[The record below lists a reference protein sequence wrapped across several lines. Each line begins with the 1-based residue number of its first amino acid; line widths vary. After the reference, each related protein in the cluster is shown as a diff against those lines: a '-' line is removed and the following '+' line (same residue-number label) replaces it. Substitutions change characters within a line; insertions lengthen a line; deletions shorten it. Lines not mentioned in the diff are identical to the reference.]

1 MKDQQKMLEIAALS
15 NIPVLLQ
22 GESGAGKEVA
32 ARFIHNHGPRR
43 DSPFVALNCSSIPKS
58 LAESILEG
66 SVKGAFTGAVE
77 EKLGLVRSA
86 EGGTLFLDEIGE
98 LPLETQSKLLRILQ
112 EKAVT
117 PVGAAQSIPVNF
129 RLICATNRNLKME
142 IADGNFRADL
152 FFRINVFPIEIPPL
166 RARRDF
172 DVVASDLWREARN
185 QAMVR
190 IDGTDSGN
198 HQHNLSTEEMELLKA
213 CPWPG
218 NVRQLKNIV
227 EQISILEQGTQITPE
242 ILYRYG
248 IIAGQGESF
257 AVQHISK
264 SSSEGRHHDWENE
277 IKWLANAVLKLR
289 AEVDELKSI
298 ITPEHNMHATS
309 HLQIEDQSAANTQV
323 FQEQFTITH
332 APLTAP
338 HDNSHTYDEIEEVKE
353 DDSLNLEEM
362 EKRNIIRALLQS
374 HNRRKIAAQMLGISE
389 RTLYRKIKDYGIEE

>member
-1 MKDQQKMLEIAALS
+1 MVRISVYYVGGTMKDQQKMLEIAALS

-32 ARFIHNHGPRR
+32 ARFIHNHGLRR
-43 DSPFVALNCSSIPKS
+43 DRPFVALNCSSIPKS

-66 SVKGAFTGAVE
+66 SVKGAFTGAVD

-166 RARRDF
+166 RARPDF

-190 IDGTDSGN
+190 IDGTDDLN
-198 HQHNLSTEEMELLKA
+198 HQRNLSTEEMELLKA

-218 NVRQLKNIV
+218 NVRQLKNILQRYSV
-227 EQISILEQGTQITPE
+227 LKPYDVSLTE
-242 ILYRYG
+242 ILT
-248 IIAGQGESF
+248 QEFS
-257 AVQHISK
+257 VP
-264 SSSEGRHHDWENE
+264 
-277 IKWLANAVLKLR
+277 KLY
-289 AEVDELKSI
+289 EKNICSI
-298 ITPEHNMHATS
+298 YVTDFLRKRKKKPT
-309 HLQIEDQSAANTQV
+309 
-323 FQEQFTITH
+323 
-332 APLTAP
+332 LT
-338 HDNSHTYDEIEEVKE
+338 DIEET
-353 DDSLNLEEM
+353 
-362 EKRNIIRALLQS
+362 LLLCKG
-374 HNRRKIAAQMLGISE
+374 NKCKAARKLGIS
-389 RTLYRKIKDYGIEE
+389 RGSLCYQLQKGRVKIAS

>member
-1 MKDQQKMLEIAALS
+1 MVRISVYYVGGTMKDQQKMLEIAALS

-43 DSPFVALNCSSIPKS
+43 DSAFVALNCSSIPKS

-66 SVKGAFTGAVE
+66 SVKGAFTGAVD

-172 DVVASDLWREARN
+172 DVVASDLWREARSL
-185 QAMVR
+185 ATAR
-190 IDGTDSGN
+190 TDGREDHN
-198 HQHNLSTEEMELLKA
+198 RNLSVEEMDLLKA

-218 NVRQLKNIV
+218 NIRQLKNILQRYSV
-227 EQISILEQGTQITPE
+227 LKPYDVSLTE
-242 ILYRYG
+242 ILT
-248 IIAGQGESF
+248 QEFS
-257 AVQHISK
+257 VP
-264 SSSEGRHHDWENE
+264 
-277 IKWLANAVLKLR
+277 KLY
-289 AEVDELKSI
+289 EKNICSI
-298 ITPEHNMHATS
+298 YVTDFLRKRKKKPT
-309 HLQIEDQSAANTQV
+309 
-323 FQEQFTITH
+323 
-332 APLTAP
+332 LT
-338 HDNSHTYDEIEEVKE
+338 DIEET
-353 DDSLNLEEM
+353 
-362 EKRNIIRALLQS
+362 LLLCKG
-374 HNRRKIAAQMLGISE
+374 NKCKAARKLGIS
-389 RTLYRKIKDYGIEE
+389 RGSLCYQLQKGRVKIAS

>member
-1 MKDQQKMLEIAALS
+1 MTCISVYYVGGIMKDQQKLLEIASLS

-32 ARFIHNHGPRR
+32 ARFIHNHGQRR

-66 SVKGAFTGAVE
+66 SVKGAFTGAVD

-117 PVGAAQSIPVNF
+117 PVGAAQSVPVNF

-172 DVVASDLWREARN
+172 DIVASDLWQEA
-185 QAMVR
+185 QSLATAR
-190 IDGTDSGN
+190 INGCDN
-198 HQHNLSTEEMELLKA
+198 RKHNLSAEEMDLLKA

-218 NVRQLKNIV
+218 NVRQLKNILQRYSV
-227 EQISILEQGTQITPE
+227 LKPYDVSLTE
-242 ILYRYG
+242 ILT
-248 IIAGQGESF
+248 QEFS
-257 AVQHISK
+257 VP
-264 SSSEGRHHDWENE
+264 
-277 IKWLANAVLKLR
+277 KLY
-289 AEVDELKSI
+289 EKNICSI
-298 ITPEHNMHATS
+298 YVTDFLRKRKKKPT
-309 HLQIEDQSAANTQV
+309 
-323 FQEQFTITH
+323 
-332 APLTAP
+332 LT
-338 HDNSHTYDEIEEVKE
+338 DIEET
-353 DDSLNLEEM
+353 
-362 EKRNIIRALLQS
+362 LLLCKG
-374 HNRRKIAAQMLGISE
+374 NKCKAARKLGIS
-389 RTLYRKIKDYGIEE
+389 RGSLCYQLQKGRVKIAS

>member
-1 MKDQQKMLEIAALS
+1 MVRISVYYVGGTMKDQQKMLEIAALS

-172 DVVASDLWREARN
+172 EVVASDLWREARN

-190 IDGTDSGN
+190 IDGTDDRN
-198 HQHNLSTEEMELLKA
+198 HQRNLSTEEMELLKA

-218 NVRQLKNIV
+218 NVRQLKNILQRYSV
-227 EQISILEQGTQITPE
+227 LKPYDVSLTE
-242 ILYRYG
+242 ILT
-248 IIAGQGESF
+248 QEFS
-257 AVQHISK
+257 VP
-264 SSSEGRHHDWENE
+264 
-277 IKWLANAVLKLR
+277 KLY
-289 AEVDELKSI
+289 EKNICSI
-298 ITPEHNMHATS
+298 YVTDFLRKRKKKPT
-309 HLQIEDQSAANTQV
+309 
-323 FQEQFTITH
+323 
-332 APLTAP
+332 LT
-338 HDNSHTYDEIEEVKE
+338 DIEET
-353 DDSLNLEEM
+353 
-362 EKRNIIRALLQS
+362 LLLCKG
-374 HNRRKIAAQMLGISE
+374 NKCKAARKLGIS
-389 RTLYRKIKDYGIEE
+389 RGSLCYQLQKGRVKIAS

>member
-1 MKDQQKMLEIAALS
+1 MVCISVYYVGGIMKDQQKLLEIASLS

-117 PVGAAQSIPVNF
+117 PVGAAQSVPVNF

-172 DVVASDLWREARN
+172 DIVASDLWKEA
-185 QAMVR
+185 QSLATAR
-190 IDGTDSGN
+190 INGCDN
-198 HQHNLSTEEMELLKA
+198 RKHNLSAEEMDLLKA

-218 NVRQLKNIV
+218 NVRQLKNILQRYSV
-227 EQISILEQGTQITPE
+227 LKPHDVSLTE
-242 ILYRYG
+242 ILT
-248 IIAGQGESF
+248 QEFS
-257 AVQHISK
+257 VP
-264 SSSEGRHHDWENE
+264 
-277 IKWLANAVLKLR
+277 KLY
-289 AEVDELKSI
+289 EKNICSI
-298 ITPEHNMHATS
+298 YVTDFLRKRKKKPT
-309 HLQIEDQSAANTQV
+309 
-323 FQEQFTITH
+323 
-332 APLTAP
+332 LT
-338 HDNSHTYDEIEEVKE
+338 DIEET
-353 DDSLNLEEM
+353 
-362 EKRNIIRALLQS
+362 LLLCKG
-374 HNRRKIAAQMLGISE
+374 NKCKAARKLGIS
-389 RTLYRKIKDYGIEE
+389 RGSLCYQLQKGRVKIAS

>member
-1 MKDQQKMLEIAALS
+1 MVRISVYYVGGTMKDQQKMLEIAALS

-32 ARFIHNHGPRR
+32 ARFIHNHGLRR
-43 DSPFVALNCSSIPKS
+43 ESPFVALNCSSIPKS

-172 DVVASDLWREARN
+172 DVVATDLWREARS
-185 QAMVR
+185 QANGHESCNR
-190 IDGTDSGN
+190 D
-198 HQHNLSTEEMELLKA
+198 LSPEEMDLLKA

-218 NVRQLKNIV
+218 NVRQLKNILQRYSV
-227 EQISILEQGTQITPE
+227 LKPYDVSLIE
-242 ILYRYG
+242 ILTQEFSVPKLYEKNICSIYVTD
-248 IIAGQGESF
+248 F
-257 AVQHISK
+257 
-264 SSSEGRHHDWENE
+264 
-277 IKWLANAVLKLR
+277 LKKR
-289 AEVDELKSI
+289 KKKP
-298 ITPEHNMHATS
+298 T
-309 HLQIEDQSAANTQV
+309 
-323 FQEQFTITH
+323 
-332 APLTAP
+332 LT
-338 HDNSHTYDEIEEVKE
+338 DIEET
-353 DDSLNLEEM
+353 
-362 EKRNIIRALLQS
+362 LLLCKG
-374 HNRRKIAAQMLGISE
+374 NKCKAARKLGIS
-389 RTLYRKIKDYGIEE
+389 RGSLCYQLQKGRVKIAS

>member
-1 MKDQQKMLEIAALS
+1 MVRISVYYVGGIMKDQQKMLEIAALS

-32 ARFIHNHGPRR
+32 ARFIHNHGLRR
-43 DSPFVALNCSSIPKS
+43 DRPFVALNCSSIPKS

-66 SVKGAFTGAVE
+66 SVKGAFTGAVD

-172 DVVASDLWREARN
+172 DVVASDLWQEARS
-185 QAMVR
+185 QTTAR
-190 IDGTDSGN
+190 IDGRDSSN
-198 HQHNLSTEEMELLKA
+198 RDLSPEEMDLLKA

-218 NVRQLKNIV
+218 NVRQLKNILQRYSV
-227 EQISILEQGTQITPE
+227 LKPYDVSLTE
-242 ILYRYG
+242 ILTQEFSVPKLYEKNICSIYVTD
-248 IIAGQGESF
+248 F
-257 AVQHISK
+257 
-264 SSSEGRHHDWENE
+264 
-277 IKWLANAVLKLR
+277 LKKR
-289 AEVDELKSI
+289 KKKP
-298 ITPEHNMHATS
+298 T
-309 HLQIEDQSAANTQV
+309 
-323 FQEQFTITH
+323 
-332 APLTAP
+332 LT
-338 HDNSHTYDEIEEVKE
+338 DIEETLLLCKG
-353 DDSLNLEEM
+353 N
-362 EKRNIIRALLQS
+362 KCRAA
-374 HNRRKIAAQMLGISE
+374 RKLGIS
-389 RTLYRKIKDYGIEE
+389 RGSLCYQLQKGRVKIAS

>member
-1 MKDQQKMLEIAALS
+1 MVRISVYYVGGIMKDQQKLLEIASFS

-32 ARFIHNHGPRR
+32 ARFIHNHGLRR
-43 DSPFVALNCSSIPKS
+43 DRPFVALNCSSIPKS

-66 SVKGAFTGAVE
+66 SVKGAFTGAVD

-117 PVGAAQSIPVNF
+117 PVGAAQSVPVNF

-172 DVVASDLWREARN
+172 DIVASDLWQEA
-185 QAMVR
+185 QSLATTR
-190 IDGTDSGN
+190 INGCDN
-198 HQHNLSTEEMELLKA
+198 RKHNLSAEEMDLLKA

-218 NVRQLKNIV
+218 NVRQLKNILQRYSV
-227 EQISILEQGTQITPE
+227 LKPYDVSLTE
-242 ILYRYG
+242 ILT
-248 IIAGQGESF
+248 QEFS
-257 AVQHISK
+257 VP
-264 SSSEGRHHDWENE
+264 
-277 IKWLANAVLKLR
+277 KLY
-289 AEVDELKSI
+289 EKNICSI
-298 ITPEHNMHATS
+298 YVTDFLRKRKKKPT
-309 HLQIEDQSAANTQV
+309 
-323 FQEQFTITH
+323 
-332 APLTAP
+332 LT
-338 HDNSHTYDEIEEVKE
+338 DIEET
-353 DDSLNLEEM
+353 
-362 EKRNIIRALLQS
+362 LLLCKG
-374 HNRRKIAAQMLGISE
+374 NKCKAARKLGIS
-389 RTLYRKIKDYGIEE
+389 RGSLCYQLQKGRVKIAS

>member
-1 MKDQQKMLEIAALS
+1 MVCISVYYVGGTMKDQQKMLEIAALS

-32 ARFIHNHGPRR
+32 ARFIHNHGLRR

-66 SVKGAFTGAVE
+66 AVKGAFTGAVE

-129 RLICATNRNLKME
+129 RLICATNRNLKTE

-166 RARRDF
+166 RTRRDF
-172 DVVASDLWREARN
+172 EVVASDLWREARS
-185 QAMVR
+185 QAIVR
-190 IDGTDSGN
+190 TDGRDDRN

-218 NVRQLKNIV
+218 NVRQLKNILQRYSV
-227 EQISILEQGTQITPE
+227 LKPYDVSLTE
-242 ILYRYG
+242 ILT
-248 IIAGQGESF
+248 QEFS
-257 AVQHISK
+257 VP
-264 SSSEGRHHDWENE
+264 
-277 IKWLANAVLKLR
+277 KLY
-289 AEVDELKSI
+289 EKNICSI
-298 ITPEHNMHATS
+298 YVTDFLRKRKKKPT
-309 HLQIEDQSAANTQV
+309 
-323 FQEQFTITH
+323 
-332 APLTAP
+332 LT
-338 HDNSHTYDEIEEVKE
+338 DIEET
-353 DDSLNLEEM
+353 
-362 EKRNIIRALLQS
+362 LLLCKG
-374 HNRRKIAAQMLGISE
+374 NKCKAARKLGIS
-389 RTLYRKIKDYGIEE
+389 RGSLCYQLQKGRVKIAS

>member
-1 MKDQQKMLEIAALS
+1 MVCISVYYVGGIMKDQQKLLEIASLS

-32 ARFIHNHGPRR
+32 ARFIHNHGLRR

-117 PVGAAQSIPVNF
+117 PVGAAQSVPVNF

-172 DVVASDLWREARN
+172 DIVASDLWKEA
-185 QAMVR
+185 QSLATAR
-190 IDGTDSGN
+190 INGCDN
-198 HQHNLSTEEMELLKA
+198 RKHNLSAEEMDLLKA

-218 NVRQLKNIV
+218 NVRQLKNILQRYSV
-227 EQISILEQGTQITPE
+227 LKPYDVSLTE
-242 ILYRYG
+242 ILT
-248 IIAGQGESF
+248 QEFS
-257 AVQHISK
+257 VP
-264 SSSEGRHHDWENE
+264 
-277 IKWLANAVLKLR
+277 KLY
-289 AEVDELKSI
+289 EKNICSI
-298 ITPEHNMHATS
+298 YVTDFLRKRKKKPT
-309 HLQIEDQSAANTQV
+309 
-323 FQEQFTITH
+323 
-332 APLTAP
+332 LT
-338 HDNSHTYDEIEEVKE
+338 DIEET
-353 DDSLNLEEM
+353 
-362 EKRNIIRALLQS
+362 LLLCKG
-374 HNRRKIAAQMLGISE
+374 NKCKAARKLGIS
-389 RTLYRKIKDYGIEE
+389 RGSLCYQLQKGRVKIAS

>member
-32 ARFIHNHGPRR
+32 ARFIHNHGLRR
-43 DSPFVALNCSSIPKS
+43 DHPFVALNCSSIPKS

-66 SVKGAFTGAVE
+66 SVKGAFTGAVD

-172 DVVASDLWREARN
+172 DIVASDLWREARN
-185 QAMVR
+185 QAIAR
-190 IDGTDSGN
+190 IDGRDDRN
-198 HQHNLSTEEMELLKA
+198 HNLSTEEMDLLKA

-218 NVRQLKNIV
+218 NVRQLKNILQRYSV
-227 EQISILEQGTQITPE
+227 LKPYDVSLTE
-242 ILYRYG
+242 ILT
-248 IIAGQGESF
+248 QEFS
-257 AVQHISK
+257 VP
-264 SSSEGRHHDWENE
+264 
-277 IKWLANAVLKLR
+277 KLY
-289 AEVDELKSI
+289 EKNICSI
-298 ITPEHNMHATS
+298 YVTDFLRKRKKKPS
-309 HLQIEDQSAANTQV
+309 
-323 FQEQFTITH
+323 
-332 APLTAP
+332 LT
-338 HDNSHTYDEIEEVKE
+338 DIEET
-353 DDSLNLEEM
+353 
-362 EKRNIIRALLQS
+362 LLLCKG
-374 HNRRKIAAQMLGISE
+374 NKCKAARKLGIS
-389 RTLYRKIKDYGIEE
+389 RGSLCYQLQKGRVKIAS

>member
-32 ARFIHNHGPRR
+32 ARFIHNHGLRR
-43 DSPFVALNCSSIPKS
+43 ESPFVALNCSSIPKS

-172 DVVASDLWREARN
+172 EVVASDLWREARN

-190 IDGTDSGN
+190 IDGTDDRN
-198 HQHNLSTEEMELLKA
+198 HQRNLSTEEMELLKA

-218 NVRQLKNIV
+218 NVRQLKNILQRYSV
-227 EQISILEQGTQITPE
+227 LKPYDVSLTE
-242 ILYRYG
+242 ILT
-248 IIAGQGESF
+248 QEFS
-257 AVQHISK
+257 VP
-264 SSSEGRHHDWENE
+264 
-277 IKWLANAVLKLR
+277 KLY
-289 AEVDELKSI
+289 EKNICSI
-298 ITPEHNMHATS
+298 YVTDFLRKRKKKPT
-309 HLQIEDQSAANTQV
+309 
-323 FQEQFTITH
+323 
-332 APLTAP
+332 LT
-338 HDNSHTYDEIEEVKE
+338 DIEET
-353 DDSLNLEEM
+353 
-362 EKRNIIRALLQS
+362 LLLCKG
-374 HNRRKIAAQMLGISE
+374 NKCKAARKLGIS
-389 RTLYRKIKDYGIEE
+389 RGSLCYQLQKGRVKIAS

>member
-1 MKDQQKMLEIAALS
+1 MNDQQKMLEIASLS

-32 ARFIHNHGPRR
+32 ARFIHNHGLRR
-43 DSPFVALNCSSIPKS
+43 DNPFVALNCSSIPKT

-66 SVKGAFTGAVE
+66 SVKGAFTGAVD

-117 PVGAAQSIPVNF
+117 PVGAAQSIPVDF

-172 DVVASDLWREARN
+172 DVVASDLWREAQG
-185 QAMVR
+185 QATAR
-190 IDGTDSGN
+190 IDGRDSSN
-198 HQHNLSTEEMELLKA
+198 QQHNLSTEEMDLLKT

-218 NVRQLKNIV
+218 NVRQLKNILQRYSV
-227 EQISILEQGTQITPE
+227 LKPYDVSLTE
-242 ILYRYG
+242 ILTQEFSVPKLYEKNICSIYVTD
-248 IIAGQGESF
+248 F
-257 AVQHISK
+257 
-264 SSSEGRHHDWENE
+264 
-277 IKWLANAVLKLR
+277 LKKRKKKPTLS
-289 AEVDELKSI
+289 D
-298 ITPEHNMHATS
+298 
-309 HLQIEDQSAANTQV
+309 
-323 FQEQFTITH
+323 
-332 APLTAP
+332 
-338 HDNSHTYDEIEEVKE
+338 IEET
-353 DDSLNLEEM
+353 
-362 EKRNIIRALLQS
+362 LLLCKG
-374 HNRRKIAAQMLGISE
+374 NKCKAARKLGIS
-389 RTLYRKIKDYGIEE
+389 RGSLCYQLQKGRVTIAS